1 MTILQQL
8 FEFIINRREVK
19 DINYNQSAAIV
30 AILLDTFPIIFA
42 ITTINENGY
51 QLDQITINHIPLG
64 LGVLYSV
71 LFTALFYSLF
81 AAQNKQN
88 RFIQGATGFFGAS
101 AILTGINIALSM
113 LPGAGLFGIIILG
126 LKISCAVRVM
136 TQSLGYGIPRAIL
149 AVIGISMIAM
159 MISTMLFPPEITNTT
174 LIDQ

>member
-19 DINYNQSAAIV
+19 DISYNQSAAIV
-30 AILLDTFPIIFA
+30 AILLDAIPIIFA
-42 ITTINENGY
+42 IAVINQTGY
-51 QLDQITINHIPLG
+51 QLGEVTINHIPFG
-64 LGVLYSV
+64 MGVLYSI
-71 LFTALFYSLF
+71 LFTALFYCLF

-136 TQSLGYGIPRAIL
+136 TQSLDYGIPRAIL
-149 AVIGISMIAM
+149 AIIGISMIAM
-159 MISTMLFPPEITNTT
+159 MLSTMIFPPEITNTA